1 MYWRLLGVFLKERFG
16 IQRLFGRSISQS
28 PLKKILMV
36 VLLIYALGVT
46 SFSLGF
52 LHYELA
58 LVLQASNDFTPLL
71 QQVASYVI
79 GIAFLFSFFQARG
92 SLFAYKD
99 FDFLGSLP
107 IKKVTL
113 TFAKWSV
120 MYVFIMVFS
129 LILSTPILFVYGL
142 FASVPW
148 SGWVFGILSLL
159 MLPLPWML
167 AGTLVSMGIYHLV
180 SRFLNPKVL
189 QSILMILFLLVF
201 TFFQYQQTQG
211 LNNNLTSNPLFEWY
225 LPEQWVIAAFQ
236 NQFTPFLLLFVTHG
250 GVMVTVLVFI
260 SPWLYRLNQTQ
271 NNQRFQLAKAIDY
284 QPRSLWRHLLGM
296 EWQRFIHSPIYILN
310 TGFGVLM
317 LLLASTAL
325 LFIPDIPMIIQAI
338 QVEIPIPV
346 ESLWF
351 AIVGFTMATVYTP
364 AVSLSLEG
372 KNINTIKSL
381 PLSIM
386 TLSMG
391 KILFNLLITFPVLI
405 ISHLI
410 FTLVFRVPFL
420 EGVMTLI
427 LLGAFV
433 IFLSTFYYWV
443 NLLFPRFDFQQD
455 VEVVKQSLAALIGVM
470 GGIGWTAFL
479 VISYTQ
485 WFSAW
490 PSYQRYLFLTL
501 VLMSA
506 TVAMLLAIKKWA
518 PRLFRGFSV

>member
-1 MYWRLLGVFLKERFG
+1 
-16 IQRLFGRSISQS
+16 
-28 PLKKILMV
+28 
-36 VLLIYALGVT
+36 
-46 SFSLGF
+46 
-52 LHYELA
+52 
-58 LVLQASNDFTPLL
+58 
-71 QQVASYVI
+71 
-79 GIAFLFSFFQARG
+79 
-92 SLFAYKD
+92 
-99 FDFLGSLP
+99 
-107 IKKVTL
+107 
-113 TFAKWSV
+113 
-120 MYVFIMVFS
+120 
-129 LILSTPILFVYGL
+129 
-142 FASVPW
+142 
-148 SGWVFGILSLL
+148 
-159 MLPLPWML
+159 
-167 AGTLVSMGIYHLV
+167 
-180 SRFLNPKVL
+180 
-189 QSILMILFLLVF
+189 MILFLLVF

-506 TVAMLLAIKKWA
+506 TLAMLLAIKKWA